1 MTDRYEID
9 MTDRYDITRIGTIEH
24 GIDGSDEY
32 LLVRDREQELDE
44 QHLADLLDRRY
55 YRRSSHPGGYF
66 CTTQRIIHDPIHDD
80 RCIVIVQ
87 HRYDV

>member
-1 MTDRYEID
+1 
-9 MTDRYDITRIGTIEH
+9 MTDRYDITRIGTIDH

-32 LLVRDREQELDE
+32 LSVRDREQEIDR
-44 QHLADLLDRRY
+44 QHLARLLDRRY
-55 YRRSSHPGGYF
+55 YCRSSRPGGYF
-66 CTTQRIIHDPIHDD
+66 CTMQRIIPDPVHDN

>member
-1 MTDRYEID
+1 
-9 MTDRYDITRIGTIEH
+9 MTDRYDITRIGVIDH

-32 LLVRDREQELDE
+32 LSVRDLEQEIDR
-44 QHLADLLDRRY
+44 QHLALLLDKRY
-55 YRRSSHPGGYF
+55 YYRCTRAGGYF
-66 CTTQRIIHDPIHDD
+66 CYTQRIIPDPIHDD